1 MSCTLCKELKKKIRK
16 IHKQNSELKDQLTDY
31 QRKLEARIKI
41 EGQLEILQDQLQQEE
56 AEKQRLKRIIPHL
69 RDAAVLI
76 EASCRTELAVGIS
89 GAQQTLSRINDL
101 IHEQGKH
108 EKFQSVVNRRH
119 YLLTPHP
126 VDASKRDSA
135 LSNFSDVSSVTESS
149 LADEDQYSDSASH
162 PEKNRLS
169 TDLNKPVVSDLHRS
183 MTQTHIKSKSSI
195 YQNQPMEVTSTQ
207 NVTLSVQN
215 QHRNVVESTKETH
228 EERTSSESPP
238 TNGGVP
244 KLPKSDLNIQTR
256 LRHSS
261 ESGVPS
267 KQNKAQDFHH
277 DRRIV
282 HPRRAQAAQGNICIP
297 QREHHS
303 QEEADEL
310 SVILSKRRE
319 KIDSENQFQQP
330 LTQ

>member
-1 MSCTLCKELKKKIRK
+1 M
-16 IHKQNSELKDQLTDY
+16 HKQNSELRDQLTNY
-31 QRKLEARIKI
+31 QRQLEAKIKI

-69 RDAAVLI
+69 QEAAVLI
-76 EASCRTELAVGIS
+76 EASCRTELAVGTS

-108 EKFQSVVNRRH
+108 EKFQSVVKRRH
-119 YLLTPHP
+119 YFLTPYP

-162 PEKNRLS
+162 PDKNRLS

-183 MTQTHIKSKSSI
+183 MTQTHIKSKSSV
-195 YQNQPMEVTSTQ
+195 YQNQPIEVTSTQ

-228 EERTSSESPP
+228 EERASSESPP

-256 LRHSS
+256 PRHSS
-261 ESGVPS
+261 ESGVSS
-267 KQNKAQDFHH
+267 KQNKAQGFHH
-277 DRRIV
+277 DRIV
-282 HPRRAQAAQGNICIP
+282 HPRRAQAAQGNIRIP

-303 QEEADEL
+303 QEETDEL

-330 LTQ
+330 LTYQSQ

>member
-1 MSCTLCKELKKKIRK
+1 MY
-16 IHKQNSELKDQLTDY
+16 KQNSELKDQLTDY

-69 RDAAVLI
+69 REAAVLI
-76 EASCRTELAVGIS
+76 EASCRTELAVGTS

-108 EKFQSVVNRRH
+108 EKFQSVVKRRQ
-119 YLLTPHP
+119 YLHP

-149 LADEDQYSDSASH
+149 LADDDQYSDSASH

-183 MTQTHIKSKSSI
+183 MTQTHIKSKSSV

-207 NVTLSVQN
+207 NVTVSVQN
-215 QHRNVVESTKETH
+215 QHRNVLVESTKETH

-244 KLPKSDLNIQTR
+244 KLPKSDLNIQTKQP
-256 LRHSS
+256 HSS
-261 ESGVPS
+261 ESGVPI
-267 KQNKAQDFHH
+267 KQNKVQSFH

-282 HPRRAQAAQGNICIP
+282 YPRRAQATPDNMHAP

-330 LTQ
+330 LTCQSQ

>member
-1 MSCTLCKELKKKIRK
+1 M
-16 IHKQNSELKDQLTDY
+16 HKQNSELKDQLTDY

-41 EGQLEILQDQLQQEE
+41 EGQLEILQDQLQHEE

-69 RDAAVLI
+69 QEAAVLI
-76 EASCRTELAVGIS
+76 EASCRTELAVGTS

-108 EKFQSVVNRRH
+108 EKFLNQSVVNRRP
-119 YLLTPHP
+119 YLHA

-135 LSNFSDVSSVTESS
+135 LSNFSDISSVTESS

-169 TDLNKPVVSDLHRS
+169 TELNKPVVSDLHRS
-183 MTQTHIKSKSSI
+183 MTQTHIKSKSSV

-207 NVTLSVQN
+207 NMTLSVQN
-215 QHRNVVESTKETH
+215 QHHNVAESTEETH

-256 LRHSS
+256 PRHSS

-267 KQNKAQDFHH
+267 KQNKARGFHH

-282 HPRRAQAAQGNICIP
+282 HPRRAQAAQGNIHIP

-303 QEEADEL
+303 QEETNEL

-330 LTQ
+330 LTYQSQ